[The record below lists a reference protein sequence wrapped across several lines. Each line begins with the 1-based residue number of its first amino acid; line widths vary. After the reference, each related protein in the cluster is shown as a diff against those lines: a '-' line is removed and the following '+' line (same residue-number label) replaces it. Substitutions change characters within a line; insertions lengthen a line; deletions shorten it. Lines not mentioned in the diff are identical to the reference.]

1 MLVNEAFSF
10 WSPEQWLLVLQ
21 KILPKMPRGQV
32 QSQSGTGKTCVF
44 SLGALQSVGGSEGS
58 MVERETVRH
67 QKGFISKESVDY
79 R

>member
-1 MLVNEAFSF
+1 MVAGPPKN
-10 WSPEQWLLVLQ
+10 
-21 KILPKMPRGQV
+21 LPKMPRGQV

-67 QKGFISKESVDY
+67 QKSFIGKESVDY